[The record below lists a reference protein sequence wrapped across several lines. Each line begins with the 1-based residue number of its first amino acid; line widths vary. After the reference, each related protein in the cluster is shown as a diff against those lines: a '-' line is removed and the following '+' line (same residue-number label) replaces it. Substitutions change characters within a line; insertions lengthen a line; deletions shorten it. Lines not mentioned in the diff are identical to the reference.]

1 MKLSAL
7 RAAVRRHRK
16 DKHGLMQPRDIGV
29 VAKHAEVMLEILEY
43 LEAVG
48 GGEVPLMSI
57 RKDARDLVK
66 QFQEIE

>member
-1 MKLSAL
+1 MKLSTL

-16 DKHGLMQPRDIGV
+16 DQHGLMNPRDIGV
-29 VAKHAEVMLEILEY
+29 VAKHAEVMLEILEF

-48 GGEVPLMSI
+48 AGEVPLMSI

-66 QFQEIE
+66 QFEDVE